1 MLVVVNKYGSG
12 WVGGACGRGCSCYKG
27 DGVRGEAVG
36 ATGVLTLTGGVV
48 AILKNI
54 NKIWLLCIQRERG
67 GKRERER
74 VAVDTYTWTE

>member
-67 GKRERER
+67 GKREGESGSRYIHM
-74 VAVDTYTWTE
+74 D